1 MKNLHRTQQL
11 LVVLAALCLGFQLLG
26 PGAALAAPVGA
37 DPQPGNEFDGGAVA
51 SEAADM
57 SLDRLLA
64 RAHSAGSLLVL
75 AELALPQPFIAEGA
89 ASPQEALA
97 QRAAIVAASD
107 AVLAS

>member
-1 MKNLHRTQQL
+1 MEHLHRTRQL
-11 LVVLAALCLGFQLLG
+11 LVVLVVLCLGFQLSG

-37 DPQPGNEFDGGAVA
+37 DPQPDNKLDGGVFV
-51 SEAADM
+51 SEAPDM
-57 SLDRLLA
+57 SLDSLLA

-75 AELALPQPFIAEGA
+75 AELALPQPFVAEGA
-89 ASPQEALA
+89 ASPQAALA